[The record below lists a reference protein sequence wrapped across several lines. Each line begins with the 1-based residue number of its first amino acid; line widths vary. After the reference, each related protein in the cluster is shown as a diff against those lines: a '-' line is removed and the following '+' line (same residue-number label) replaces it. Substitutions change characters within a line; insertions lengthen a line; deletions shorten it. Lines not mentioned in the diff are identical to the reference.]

1 MEITG
6 TETGKNLQKAFE
18 INAKR
23 SLEYNMY
30 ALIAKQLGYEDISS
44 LLTRFANN
52 EKEHAKLFYKQIPD
66 SKHFQVNGTYPFS
79 YGDTYSNLI
88 AAASGEREEWEILY
102 KEAAQ
107 IAKDEGF
114 DEISRLFA
122 NIVEIEKRHSHRF
135 ETLAGLL
142 KEGALFKKEEVTQ
155 WVCRKCGHTQIGKE
169 APCKCPVCDH
179 PQGYFELFVEKF

>member
-52 EKEHAKLFYKQIPD
+52 EKEHAKLWYKWIY
-66 SKHFQVNGTYPFS
+66 NGKFP
-79 YGDTYSNLI
+79 NLTDCLKT
-88 AAASGEREEWEILY
+88 ALTQE
-102 KEAAQ
+102 
-107 IAKDEGF
+107 KDEIEGVYESFARKAKEEGF
-114 DEISRLFA
+114 EHI
-122 NIVEIEKRHSHRF
+122 
-135 ETLAGLL
+135 AGLL
-142 KEGALFKKEEVTQ
+142 ENIENIERVHYDRLRNLSLSLKTMLNLMLTGHLIGFAVYAVQLFFKKMNLITALFV
-155 WVCRKCGHTQIGKE
+155 
-169 APCKCPVCDH
+169 
-179 PQGYFELFVEKF
+179 